1 MRRRGLF
8 PCGLHPC
15 GLNHVASFIFNFIVS
30 FLVSAH
36 IRDIYCIARRRILNP
51 ACVDMNPISRMPVP
65 LQQCAWSTACPFC
78 YNKLPGMTRAGEST
92 VSWLQWNRH
101 WPFQD
106 MYEKVEQIRDAATVD
121 HREAFAPR
129 STEPKLVARGCVGAR
144 ERSLMCAS
152 TPFHERERMR
162 MSAGA

>member
-1 MRRRGLF
+1 
-8 PCGLHPC
+8 
-15 GLNHVASFIFNFIVS
+15 
-30 FLVSAH
+30 
-36 IRDIYCIARRRILNP
+36 
-51 ACVDMNPISRMPVP
+51 MNPISRMPVP

-78 YNKLPGMTRAGEST
+78 YNKLPGTARAGEST

-129 STEPKLVARGCVGAR
+129 STEPKLVARGCAR
-144 ERSLMCAS
+144 ALSHVRKYTLS
-152 TPFHERERMR
+152 
-162 MSAGA
+162 